1 MAKHGRTG
9 QALAEFNARK
19 RTAQAKKPSAAK
31 RKEAR
36 AKKFPKKDAS

>member
-1 MAKHGRTG
+1 MAKHGRSG

-19 RTAQAKKPSAAK
+19 RAAQAKKPSAAK